1 MCDTGVRQPWQQ
13 TAQRTPG
20 AFRRPGTGPLYLRST
35 VGDLVQM
42 KEEIAVVPA
51 VMNVSDLDREVA
63 DAGAGGDRV
72 GDVDGSY

>member
-1 MCDTGVRQPWQQ
+1 
-13 TAQRTPG
+13 
-20 AFRRPGTGPLYLRST
+20 
-35 VGDLVQM
+35 M